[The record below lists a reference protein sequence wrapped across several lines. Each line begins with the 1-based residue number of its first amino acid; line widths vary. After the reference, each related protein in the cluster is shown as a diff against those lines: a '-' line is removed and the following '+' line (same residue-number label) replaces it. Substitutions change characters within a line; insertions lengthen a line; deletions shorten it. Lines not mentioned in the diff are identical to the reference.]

1 MGYNKTMHTRT
12 MNGLYNSGADL
23 LKHMYDIR
31 IWFPS
36 ADGAQN
42 AQDFSSQA
50 SYPVTVRATG
60 FNVPDVAVGTYQIGY
75 HGMKIARPNAN
86 FEGDRTF
93 EITFREDAAFELRRR
108 FSAWL
113 MAVGDPVTGGVS
125 NMPALF
131 GTVMVGTIGGTYY
144 ATTMA
149 TPDGKGDY
157 TPNDQSNTDLFGAN
171 GDLVDKLPQTNPLV
185 LWGFYNCWVSKLTG
199 VQFQTEATDANQ
211 FTVTFQYMHMDMPAF
226 GGNTLNLGQDSLWKA
241 GV

>member
-1 MGYNKTMHTRT
+1 MGYNKSMNTRT
-12 MNGLYNSGADL
+12 MRGLYNSGADL

-36 ADGAQN
+36 ASGPQESE
-42 AQDFSSQA
+42 DFSSQA
-50 SYPVTVRATG
+50 GYPVTVRATG
-60 FNVPDVAVGTYQIGY
+60 FNVPDVAVGTYSIGY

-86 FEGDRTF
+86 FEGERNF
-93 EITFREDAAFELRRR
+93 EITFREDAAFDLRRR

-149 TPDGKGDY
+149 TPDGAGE
-157 TPNDQSNTDLFGAN
+157 QGNTDLFGAN
-171 GDLVDKLPQTNPLV
+171 GDLVDKLPQTNPLA
-185 LWGFYNCWVSKLTG
+185 LWGFYNCWVSKVAG
-199 VQFQTEATDANQ
+199 VQFATEATDANQ
-211 FTVTFQYMHMDMPAF
+211 FSVTFQYMHMDLPAF
-226 GGNTLNLGQDSLWKA
+226 GGNTLNLGGSSYWSA
-241 GV
+241 GS